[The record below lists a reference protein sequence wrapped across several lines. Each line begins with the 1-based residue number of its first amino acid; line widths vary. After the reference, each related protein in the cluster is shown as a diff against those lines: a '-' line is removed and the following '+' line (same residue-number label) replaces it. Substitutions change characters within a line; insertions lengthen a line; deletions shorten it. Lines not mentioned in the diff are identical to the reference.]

1 MGSSGS
7 SSFGK
12 DSIIRTLSRSGEA
25 LNIDFLS
32 NEQLNDTIIEI
43 RRIRIPFFDNI
54 HLQAISNVIYVTGNS
69 PHHEGLILKSEKGDY
84 YVAQTY
90 PITFE
95 KVKDYD
101 TAVNRIT
108 YFCNLNKYSK
118 NNKIRD
124 IWVPEKKSFSVNAI
138 KLFIESLPDKYDLIQ
153 ENCQYFCKEILEA
166 FPLRKLEDEH
176 LSFFIKGTST
186 E

>member
-1 MGSSGS
+1 MGSNQLKSGS
-7 SSFGK
+7 IGK
-12 DSIIRTLSRSGEA
+12 VEGFEIKIN
-25 LNIDFLS
+25 NI
-32 NEQLNDTIIEI
+32 NELDLKDKIIEVQ
-43 RRIRIPFFDNI
+43 RIRIPFFDKAP
-54 HLQAISNVIYVTGNS
+54 LQMLSNVVYVTGNS

-84 YVAQTY
+84 YVAQTF

>member
-1 MGSSGS
+1 MGSNQLKSGS
-7 SSFGK
+7 IGK
-12 DSIIRTLSRSGEA
+12 VEGFEIKIN
-25 LNIDFLS
+25 NI
-32 NEQLNDTIIEI
+32 NELDLKDKIIEVQ
-43 RRIRIPFFDNI
+43 RIRIPFFDKAP
-54 HLQAISNVIYVTGNS
+54 LQMLSNVVYVTGNS

>member
-1 MGSSGS
+1 MGSNQLKSGS
-7 SSFGK
+7 IGK
-12 DSIIRTLSRSGEA
+12 VEGFEIKIN
-25 LNIDFLS
+25 NI
-32 NEQLNDTIIEI
+32 NELDLKDKIIEVQ
-43 RRIRIPFFDNI
+43 RIRIPFFDKAP
-54 HLQAISNVIYVTGNS
+54 LQMLSNVVYVTGNS

-101 TAVNRIT
+101 TTVNRIT

>member
-1 MGSSGS
+1 MGSNQLKSGS
-7 SSFGK
+7 IGK
-12 DSIIRTLSRSGEA
+12 VEGFEIKIN
-25 LNIDFLS
+25 NI
-32 NEQLNDTIIEI
+32 NELDLKDKIIEVQ
-43 RRIRIPFFDNI
+43 RIRIPFFDKAP
-54 HLQAISNVIYVTGNS
+54 LQMLSNVVYVTGNS
-69 PHHEGLILKSEKGDY
+69 PHHEGLILKSEKGYY

-153 ENCQYFCKEILEA
+153 ENCQYFCK
-166 FPLRKLEDEH
+166 H
-176 LSFFIKGTST
+176 LYIFNKFLL
-186 E
+186 

>member
-1 MGSSGS
+1 MGSNQLKSGS
-7 SSFGK
+7 IGK
-12 DSIIRTLSRSGEA
+12 VEGFEIKIN
-25 LNIDFLS
+25 NI
-32 NEQLNDTIIEI
+32 NELDLKDKIIEVQ
-43 RRIRIPFFDNI
+43 RIRIPFFDKAP
-54 HLQAISNVIYVTGNS
+54 LQMLSNVVYVTGNS

-124 IWVPEKKSFSVNAI
+124 IWVPEKKSFSVNAV

>member
-1 MGSSGS
+1 MGSNQLKSGS
-7 SSFGK
+7 IGK
-12 DSIIRTLSRSGEA
+12 VEGFEIKIN
-25 LNIDFLS
+25 NI
-32 NEQLNDTIIEI
+32 NELDLKDKIIEVQ
-43 RRIRIPFFDNI
+43 RIRIPFFDKAP
-54 HLQAISNVIYVTGNS
+54 LQMLSNVVYVTGNS

-108 YFCNLNKYSK
+108 YFCNLNKYSQ
-118 NNKIRD
+118 NNSIRD
-124 IWVPEKKSFSVNAI
+124 IWIPKYKKFSVNAI
-138 KLFIESLPDKYDLIQ
+138 KLFVETLPNKYDLIQ

>member
-1 MGSSGS
+1 MGSNQLKSGS
-7 SSFGK
+7 IGK
-12 DSIIRTLSRSGEA
+12 VEGFEIKIN
-25 LNIDFLS
+25 NI
-32 NEQLNDTIIEI
+32 NELDLKDKIIEVQ
-43 RRIRIPFFDNI
+43 RIRIPFFDKAP
-54 HLQAISNVIYVTGNS
+54 LQMLSNVVYVTANS

-124 IWVPEKKSFSVNAI
+124 IWVPEKKSFSVNAV

>member
-1 MGSSGS
+1 MGSNQLKSGS
-7 SSFGK
+7 IGK
-12 DSIIRTLSRSGEA
+12 VEGFEIKIN
-25 LNIDFLS
+25 NI
-32 NEQLNDTIIEI
+32 NELDLKDKIIEVQ
-43 RRIRIPFFDNI
+43 RIRIPFFDKAP
-54 HLQAISNVIYVTGNS
+54 LQMLSNVVYVTGNS
-69 PHHEGLILKSEKGDY
+69 PFHEGLILKSEKGDY